1 MSNLHND
8 RYDEIKSLLK
18 KSRFIF
24 EQDYQISDREEQ
36 PDTQINIAKDIERR
50 ISQDNNKDYE
60 TAPKSTE
67 KKSPEDKV
75 QKYRISGGLIALHGK
90 DKSDLDITTDEKV
103 AFQETMDEFIEEVS
117 DLVDFNVL
125 NVYPNNVE
133 WSGHLIDE
141 DINFT
146 LSVGE
151 ESGIYIEGTMMKVDD
166 EFADLMR
173 KLQQFFEK
181 FKSKWSRVIA
191 MRKKTKEGNE

>member
-18 KSRFIF
+18 KSKFIF
-24 EQDYQISDREEQ
+24 EQDYKISDRLNE

-50 ISQDNNKDYE
+50 ISQDTETDYE
-60 TAPKSTE
+60 TAKTTE
-67 KKSPEDKV
+67 VKKSPDDKV
-75 QKYRISGGLIALHGK
+75 QKYRISGGILALHGK
-90 DKSDLDITTDEKV
+90 DRSDLDITTDEKV

-151 ESGIYIEGTMMKVDD
+151 ESGIYIEGTMIKVDP
-166 EFADLMR
+166 EFVDLIN

-191 MRKKTKEGNE
+191 MRKKTKESNE

>member
-18 KSRFIF
+18 KSRFIL
-24 EQDYQISDREEQ
+24 EQDYKISDRVSE

-50 ISQDNNKDYE
+50 IKSDTSDYE
-60 TAPKSTE
+60 TAPTKAE
-67 KKSPEDKV
+67 KTSPDDKV
-75 QKYRISGGLIALHGK
+75 QKYRISGGILALHGK
-90 DKSDLDITTDEKV
+90 DRTDLDITTDEKV

-117 DLVDFNVL
+117 DLVDFGVL

-151 ESGIYIEGTMMKVDD
+151 ESGIYVEGTMIKVDS
-166 EFADLMR
+166 EFTELMS

-191 MRKKTKEGNE
+191 MRKKTKESNE

>member
-8 RYDEIKSLLK
+8 RYDEIKFLLK

>member
-8 RYDEIKSLLK
+8 RYDEIKFLLK

-67 KKSPEDKV
+67 KKSPDDKV

>member
-1 MSNLHND
+1 MSNLHNE
-8 RYDEIKSLLK
+8 RYDEIKSLLR

-24 EQDYQISDREEQ
+24 EQDYKISDTEEQ
-36 PDTQINIAKDIERR
+36 PDTQINIAKDIESR
-50 ISQDNNKDYE
+50 ISQDAKNDYE
-60 TAPKSTE
+60 TAPKKTIE
-67 KKSPEDKV
+67 KSPDDKV
-75 QKYRISGGLIALHGK
+75 QKYRISGGILALHGK
-90 DKSDLDITTDEKV
+90 DKSDLEITTDEKV

-151 ESGIYIEGTMMKVDD
+151 ESGIYIEGTMMRVDD
-166 EFADLMR
+166 EFADLMN

-191 MRKKTKEGNE
+191 MRKKTKESNE

>member
-1 MSNLHND
+1 MSNLHNE

-18 KSRFIF
+18 KSKFLF
-24 EQDYQISDREEQ
+24 EQDYKISDRVSE
-36 PDTQINIAKDIERR
+36 PDKQINIAKDIERR
-50 ISQDNNKDYE
+50 IDSDTENYE
-60 TAPKSTE
+60 TAPSKVE
-67 KKSPEDKV
+67 KKSPDDKV
-75 QKYRISGGLIALHGK
+75 QKYRISGGILALHGK
-90 DKSDLDITTDEKV
+90 DRSDLDITTDEKV

-117 DLVDFNVL
+117 DLVDFGVL

-151 ESGIYIEGTMMKVDD
+151 ESGIYVEGTMIKVDN
-166 EFADLMR
+166 EFTDLMS

-191 MRKKTKEGNE
+191 MRKKTKESNE

>member
-18 KSRFIF
+18 KSRFIL

-67 KKSPEDKV
+67 KKSPDDKV